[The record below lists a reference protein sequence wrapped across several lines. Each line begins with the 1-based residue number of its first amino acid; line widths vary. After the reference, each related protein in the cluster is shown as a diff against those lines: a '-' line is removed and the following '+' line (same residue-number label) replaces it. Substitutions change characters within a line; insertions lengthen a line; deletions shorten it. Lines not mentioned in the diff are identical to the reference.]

1 MRIGIDLHT
10 VTDLMQGTRTYTLNL
25 VRQLLAADTADEF
38 TLYVTGDPRRI
49 AGVPAGRNVRVRR
62 VWPAHRLLRIPLAFP
77 VRLALDGIDVF
88 HCQYMG
94 PPVAA
99 TPYVVAIHDII
110 HEYLPELYPKA
121 LCRMM
126 RLTYPLSARRASR
139 VLTLS
144 ENSKRDI
151 VRCYGIPAE
160 RVIVT
165 PCAADKRFRPVTDA
179 AALSDVRRRHGL
191 PEKYLLFVGRLEPRK
206 NLLRLVE
213 AYARLRRGGKVAH
226 ALVIAGMEYY
236 GHERLYRRV
245 AELDLAGDVLFT
257 GGVPDDDLPALYS
270 GAELFVY
277 PTLAEGFGLPP
288 LEAMACGT
296 PVVTSNCSSLPEVC
310 GDAALLVDP
319 TRTEEIAEAVAAV
332 LGDDARRETMRQR
345 GLARARQFSWAATAA
360 QTLAVF
366 RAVHGERGGGPA

>member
-1 MRIGIDLHT
+1 MRIGIDVHT

-25 VRQLLAADTADEF
+25 VRHLLAADAVDEF
-38 TLYVTGDPRRI
+38 TLYVTGDPRRV

-62 VWPAHRLLRIPLAFP
+62 VRPANRLLRIPFAFP
-77 VRLALDGIDVF
+77 VRLARDGIDVF

-94 PPVAA
+94 PPIAA

-110 HEYLPELYPKA
+110 HEYMPELYPKA

-126 RLTYPLSARRASR
+126 RLAYPLSARRASR
-139 VLTLS
+139 VLTIS

-151 VRCYGIPAE
+151 VRYYGIPEE

-165 PCAADKRFRPVTDA
+165 PCAADERFRPVADA
-179 AALSDVRRRHGL
+179 AALGEVQRRHGI
-191 PEKYLLFVGRLEPRK
+191 PAAYILFVGRLEPRK

-213 AYARLRRGGKVAH
+213 AYARLRRGGQVAH

-236 GHERLYRRV
+236 RHEQLYRRV
-245 AELDLAGDVLFT
+245 AELDVAGDVFFT

-270 GAELFVY
+270 GAALFVY

-296 PVVTSNCSSLPEVC
+296 PVVTSNCSALPEVC

-319 TRTEEIAEAVAAV
+319 TRTEEIAAAIAAV
-332 LGDDARRETMRQR
+332 LGDGARRATMRER
-345 GLARARQFSWAATAA
+345 GLARARQFSWAAAA
-360 QTLAVF
+360 AKTLEVF
-366 RAVHGERGGGPA
+366 RAVHGERGGRPA